1 MTTIIFLISSQTEII
16 KTMDILGIAT
26 LLRYIIIGLAVLGGI
41 VILVGLV
48 KSELELIKR
57 GTYLI
62 VIAIVAYI
70 CSYFIVQKT
79 EQRIN
84 DYYIM
89 PENYEEQYNGF
100 E

>member
-1 MTTIIFLISSQTEII
+1 
-16 KTMDILGIAT
+16 MDILGIAT
-26 LLRYIIIGLAVLGGI
+26 LLKYIIIGLAVLGGI
-41 VILVGLV
+41 VVLVGLV

-57 GTYLI
+57 GAYLI

-84 DYYIM
+84 DYYM
-89 PENYEEQYNGF
+89 PENYEEQYNEF